1 MCDQRLR
8 CQGSVDSECTQRCV
22 TKVGPPHILSR
33 DALVLYEQ
41 CTRDPA
47 CLDDDDCEAAMR
59 VRDPAVDKEMAACSA
74 FVRTCPS
81 QTEGGLCL
89 RIGPLLAEVRAKW
102 SACYSGTCSNTGQF
116 LDCLEAASMP

>member
-1 MCDQRLR
+1 MHDLPLDARETCGLTPCFLADFRGKSMCQAMCDQRLR

-81 QTEGGLCL
+81 
-89 RIGPLLAEVRAKW
+89 
-102 SACYSGTCSNTGQF
+102 
-116 LDCLEAASMP
+116 